1 MSAES
6 EVRAR
11 VLDRLWGSVPWMK
24 LPDRQRFRVKVFKSG
39 NSLALRLPAN
49 LGFKAGMEMDLD
61 VENGQHFSFEID
73 DLPKRKFN
81 VAKVCGSA
89 TSLQPIADDD
99 RQFEERPLALPGTR
113 EPGQP
118 E

>member
-1 MSAES
+1 VSAGS
-6 EVRAR
+6 DVRGR
-11 VLDRLWGSVPWMK
+11 VLDRIWGSVPWMK

-49 LGFKAGMEMDLD
+49 LGFKAGMEMDLN

-99 RQFEERPLALPGTR
+99 RQFEERPLAWPGTG
-113 EPGQP
+113 EPGEP
-118 E
+118 A